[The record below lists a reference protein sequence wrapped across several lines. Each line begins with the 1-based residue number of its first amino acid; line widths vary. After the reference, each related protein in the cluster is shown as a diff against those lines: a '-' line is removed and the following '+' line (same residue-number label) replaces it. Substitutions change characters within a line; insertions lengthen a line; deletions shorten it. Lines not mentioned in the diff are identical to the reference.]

1 MRKRVYVI
9 VPAYNANKYIG
20 GCLDSILKQ
29 SYQDLSVIVVDDA
42 STDNTLDIIR
52 QYSATDSRVICIS
65 SEINAGAASSR
76 NKALSYVGNQD
87 KNSFICFVDADDYI
101 HPDYLQIL
109 INKQFDSKADIVW
122 CQPCNTTKKY
132 NETVFE
138 AVTTKPS
145 HDKII
150 PAKDLL
156 LKEEYRIMYSMVWGK
171 LFDARLWDNVRFPE
185 DLRYYEDGA
194 TTFKAIYNA
203 DTVLITDA
211 KLYYYYYSQNS
222 ATRGSSSIEKCDCG
236 IATSSEKIDFYTRH
250 NEKELLQMTY
260 VGYANTILK
269 NIRESDVIGSKEY
282 KSKMRK
288 AYKDIYLKAVRCNN
302 IGIDQKIKFII
313 YRFFPDLQKYYISLK
328 MVLLKRIKK
337 HE

>member
-1 MRKRVYVI
+1 MEKRVYII
-9 VPAYNANKYIG
+9 VPAYNVSKYIG

-65 SEINAGAASSR
+65 SGINAGVASAR
-76 NKALSYVGNQD
+76 NKALCYVEDQD
-87 KNSFICFVDADDYI
+87 KDSFICFVDADDYI

-109 INKQFDSKADIVW
+109 IDKQSGSKADIVW
-122 CQPCNTTKKY
+122 CQPCNTTKDYKEIAF
-132 NETVFE
+132 ETVD
-138 AVTTKPS
+138 TIHS

-150 PAKDLL
+150 SAKDLL

-185 DLRYYEDGA
+185 HLRYYEDGA

-222 ATRGSSSIEKCDCG
+222 ATRGESSIEKCDCG
-236 IATSSEKIDFYTRH
+236 IATSLEKIDFYTQH
-250 NEKELLQMTY
+250 YEKELLQMTY

-269 NIRESDVIGSKEY
+269 NIRESNTIGDKEY
-282 KSKMRK
+282 KIKMRK
-288 AYKDIYLKAVRCNN
+288 AYKDIYLKAIRCNN
-302 IGIDQKIKFII
+302 IGIDQKIKFIV
-313 YRFFPDLQKYYISLK
+313 YSFFPDLQKYYIRLK
-328 MVLLKRIKK
+328 MAFIKRRV
-337 HE
+337 

>member
-1 MRKRVYVI
+1 MEKRVYII
-9 VPAYNANKYIG
+9 VPAYNVSKYIG

-65 SEINAGAASSR
+65 SGINAGAASAR
-76 NKALSYVGNQD
+76 NKALCYVEDQD
-87 KNSFICFVDADDYI
+87 KDSFICFVDADDYI

-109 INKQFDSKADIVW
+109 IDKQSGSKADIVW
-122 CQPCNTTKKY
+122 CQPYNTTKDYKEFAF
-132 NETVFE
+132 ETVD
-138 AVTTKPS
+138 TIHS

-150 PAKDLL
+150 SAKDLL

-185 DLRYYEDGA
+185 HLRYYEDGA

-222 ATRGSSSIEKCDCG
+222 ATRGESSIEKCDCG
-236 IATSSEKIDFYTRH
+236 IATSLEKIDFFTQHY
-250 NEKELLQMTY
+250 EKELLQMTY

-269 NIRESDVIGSKEY
+269 NIRESNTIGDKEY
-282 KSKMRK
+282 KIKMLK
-288 AYKDIYLKAVRCNN
+288 AYKDIYLKAIRCNN
-302 IGIDQKIKFII
+302 IGIDQKIKFIV
-313 YRFFPDLQKYYISLK
+313 YRFFPDLQKYYIRLK
-328 MVLLKRIKK
+328 MAFIKRRV
-337 HE
+337 